1 MGLDMYLHGRK
12 MVDYNRYDESKEPR
26 VEDGFPVSD
35 VILEMGYW
43 RKHPNLHG
51 YIVNTYADGEDECQ
65 KIELDVDALYDIAR
79 AIRDKSL
86 PHTDGFFFGDSSW
99 HDGKEEEYALIFEK
113 AALWLTAKREKIP
126 GEFWRSVYYEAS
138 W

>member
-1 MGLDMYLHGRK
+1 MGLDMNLYGRK
-12 MVDYNRYDESKEPR
+12 MLWHNRYDEKSEPKM
-26 VEDGFPVSD
+26 EDGYPVDS

-51 YIVNTYADGEDECQ
+51 YIVETFAEGVDECQ
-65 KIELDVDALYDIAR
+65 EIELSADDLHQIAT

-86 PHTDGFFFGDSSW
+86 PHTEGFFFGDSAW

-113 AALWLTAKREKIP
+113 AAEWKSTKLDKDK
-126 GEFWRSVYYEAS
+126 EFYRQVYYRAS